1 MCGICGVYNFGSSE
15 PVKPGLV
22 QEMTD
27 SLYHRG
33 PDEEGTYVKDEIG
46 LGMRR
51 LAIID
56 LATGQQPI
64 SNEDGSIWIVFN
76 GEIYNYRR
84 LRDDLILK
92 GHRFKTNSDTEVIL
106 HLYEEQGEMCVR
118 HLGGMFAFAIWDRGK
133 RKLTLA
139 RDRLGIKPLYY
150 WLDGGFCLFGSEIKA
165 ILKDSRI
172 PRQINYEALDDYF
185 TFLAI
190 PSPKSIFKGISK
202 LPPAHIL
209 TCTSDQVSLKEYW
222 DVEFTSNSSLSG
234 EADAYAREENYE
246 QDLIHHLKDSVES
259 QLISEVPLGAFLSG
273 GIDSSAV
280 VAVMSNGLNRPV
292 ITSSIG
298 FSENGFDE
306 TKFAR
311 LVSHLYRTTH
321 YEHLVRPE
329 LEVVLPK
336 LIYHFDEPFAD
347 SSAVPTYYLSKTAR
361 EHVTVAL
368 SGDGGDELFAGYRRY
383 FYDRFEN
390 KLRGYLP
397 RFIRRYLLPPLA
409 KIYPKADYLP
419 QFLRAKTLLTNLSL
433 SPEQGYANSL
443 SLYNGEMR
451 RKLYSEDLKRK
462 LAGYDPTDTLLKYFK
477 KTEGLDPLSRIQY
490 VDIKTYLPD
499 DILTKVDRMSMAN
512 SLEVRVPLLDHQ
524 FVEFAATIPPDL
536 KLKGGNSKYIFKKAI
551 RPYLSPDIL
560 ERRKMGFSI
569 PADTWFRKDIKEMA
583 EDILFDSKTLNRG
596 YFNPRFLHKMW
607 RNHQSGLKNYG
618 QHLWSLLVLEMWHRE
633 FV

>member
-22 QEMTD
+22 REMTD
-27 SLYHRG
+27 ALYHRG
-33 PDEEGTYVKDEIG
+33 PDEEGFYVKDDLG

-56 LATGQQPI
+56 LTTGQQPV

-76 GEIYNYRR
+76 GEIYNYRQ

-92 GHRFKTNSDTEVIL
+92 GHQFKTKSDTEVIV
-106 HLYEEQGEMCVR
+106 HLYEEAGEMCVR
-118 HLGGMFAFAIWDRGK
+118 QLGGMFAFAIWDRGK
-133 RKLTLA
+133 KKLTLA

-150 WLDGGFCLFGSEIKA
+150 WLNANFCLFGSEIKA
-165 ILKDSRI
+165 LLKDSRI

-185 TFLAI
+185 TFRAI
-190 PSPKSIFKGISK
+190 PSPRSIFKGIYK
-202 LPPAHIL
+202 LPPGHIL
-209 TCTSDQVSLKEYW
+209 TCTPDHASLKEYW

-234 EADAYAREENYE
+234 KADLYAREENYA
-246 QDLIHHLKDSVES
+246 QDLIRHLKDSVES
-259 QLISEVPLGAFLSG
+259 QLISEVPLGVFLSG

-311 LVSHLYRTTH
+311 LVAHLYQTTH
-321 YEHLVRPE
+321 YEHTVRPE
-329 LEVVLPK
+329 LEALLPK

-383 FYDRFEN
+383 FYDRLEN

-397 RFIRRYLLPPLA
+397 RFIQRYLLPPLA
-409 KIYPKADYLP
+409 GIYPKADYLP

-443 SLYNGEMR
+443 SLYNRDMR

-462 LAGYDPTDTLLKYFK
+462 LAGYDPADTLIKYFK

-524 FVEFAATIPPDL
+524 LVEFAATIPPDL
-536 KLKGGNSKYIFKKAI
+536 KLKGDNSKYIFKKAV
-551 RPYLSPDIL
+551 RPYLSPTIL
-560 ERRKMGFSI
+560 ERGKMGFSI
-569 PADTWFRKDIKEMA
+569 PADIWFRKDLKGMT

-596 YFNPRFLHKMW
+596 YFNSRFLHKMW
-607 RNHQSGLKNYG
+607 RDHQSGLKNYG
-618 QHLWSLLVLEMWHRE
+618 QHLWALLMLEMWHRE